1 MITTLISGKIIPIDN
16 PEITILY
23 LTLPNTIEL
32 QTILPT
38 ITAKTLKVGGEF
50 EIEGDLD
57 DYNVLEEEDSVVE
70 EVSS

>member
-38 ITAKTLKVGGEF
+38 IIAKTLKVGGEF

>member
-1 MITTLISGKIIPIDN
+1 MITTIISGKIIPIDN

-57 DYNVLEEEDSVVE
+57 DYNVLEDVVE
-70 EVSS
+70 DVTEVSS

>member
-23 LTLPNTIEL
+23 LTLPNGIEIQAL
-32 QTILPT
+32 IPT
-38 ITAKTLKVGGEF
+38 ITSKTLKVGNEF

-57 DYNVLEEEDSVVE
+57 DYNVPKDVAQDVT
-70 EVSS
+70 EVSN